1 MSIAMPDPIPPEN
14 VPHKPTDDSESVY
27 YEGSPQLRGELGKV
41 AAWGAVGLLL
51 LLIVFWDFYKGHWEI
66 PWYLPTGLAVIGL
79 LMLSIPSFTRKTLV
93 YRITNYRID
102 VTTGVLARNTDTLE
116 LWHVEDLRL
125 HRSFMNRILGVG
137 TIAIY
142 GKDPAIPK
150 MVLRGLP
157 HPQTLFREME
167 QRVIAVK
174 RQRGVIK
181 VDPGH

>member
-1 MSIAMPDPIPPEN
+1 MSIAMPDPIPPGN

-27 YEGSPQLRGELGKV
+27 YEGSPLLLGEIGKV
-41 AAWGAVGLLL
+41 AAWGAAGFLLL
-51 LLIVFWDFYKGHWEI
+51 FIVFWDFYKWQWNL
-66 PWYLPTGLAVIGL
+66 PWYIPTALAVSGL
-79 LMLSIPSFTRKTLV
+79 LMLLIPPFTRKTLV

-102 VTTGVLARNTDTLE
+102 LTTGLLARNTDTLE

-125 HRSFMNRILGVG
+125 HRSFINRLLGVG

-142 GKDPAIPK
+142 GKDPTTPK

-174 RQRGVIK
+174 RQQGVIK
-181 VDPGH
+181 VDPGQ